1 MPRPRHPA
9 PNPPPEP
16 RARLSR
22 EGVLQKAVE
31 IADQE
36 GIHALTMRRL
46 AQELGVEAM
55 SLYYH
60 FANKDRLLDGM
71 IDRVFAEIELPPG
84 GDWKSRIRAR
94 AVSARDALVRHR
106 WALGLM
112 ESRTQPGP
120 ATLHHHNAV
129 IECFRT
135 NGFSVAAAAHAYSLL
150 DSYVYGFVLQQLNL
164 PFNTFE
170 EAGSAADSI
179 MAEMAAGEYPY
190 LLEMA
195 VEHVLKPGY
204 DYAKEFEIGLE
215 MVLDGLERLRDQ
227 A

>member
-1 MPRPRHPA
+1 MPGEKPL
-9 PNPPPEP
+9 P

-22 EGVLQKAVE
+22 EGVLRKALE

-36 GIHALTMRRL
+36 GIQALTMRRL
-46 AQELGVEAM
+46 SQELSVEAM

-71 IDRVFAEIELPPG
+71 VDLVFAEIELPARG
-84 GDWKSRIRAR
+84 AWKNRIRAR
-94 AVSARDALVRHR
+94 ALSARAALVRHR

-112 ESRTQPGP
+112 ESRTSPGS

-129 IECFRT
+129 LECFRR

-150 DSYVYGFVLQQLNL
+150 DSYIYGFVLQQLNL

-170 EAGSAADSI
+170 EAGPTADSI
-179 MAEMAAGEYPY
+179 MAEVGAGEYPY
-190 LLEMA
+190 LVEMA

-204 DYAKEFEIGLE
+204 DYAEEFGIGLE
-215 MVLDGLERLRDQ
+215 MVLDGLERLRDPS
-227 A
+227 